1 MRIYLSAMLAVVGAS
16 ACHSFEDITPLPF
29 DIQGADLSKCPGLP
43 DMSTPTPKCAAAK
56 GLSGDILNGICL
68 DIANTDAATLTNL
81 GFNLGSAA
89 MNCMGWEVA
98 NKKLQPKGINTSLGA
113 VTCAL
118 SLPAIPIDAKYSQI
132 TLALV
137 HQATVPGP
145 NQQATIA
152 FPAAT
157 PKPLW
162 VWVDSSTPI
171 DQRTIIDIAKT
182 KIPPPTGAPFQP
194 IIQLNAPGTT
204 ATPSWTI
211 DSIAVLG
218 NP

>member
-1 MRIYLSAMLAVVGAS
+1 MRIYLSAMLAVVGVS

-56 GLSGDILNGICL
+56 GLSGDILGGICL
-68 DIANTDAATLTNL
+68 DMGNTDAATLTNL
-81 GFNLGSAA
+81 GFNLGLTA
-89 MNCMGWEVA
+89 MNCMGWEIA
-98 NKKLQPKGINTSLGA
+98 NKKLQPKGINTNLGA

-118 SLPAIPIDAKYSQI
+118 SLPAIPIDTKYSQI

-137 HQATVPGP
+137 HQANVPAL

-152 FPAAT
+152 LPAAT

-162 VWVDSSTPI
+162 VWVNSSTSI
-171 DQRTIIDIAKT
+171 DQRTIINISKDQ
-182 KIPPPTGAPFQP
+182 IPPPAGAPFQP
-194 IIQLNAPGTT
+194 IIQLYAPGTT
-204 ATPSWTI
+204 SAPSWTI